1 MSSVAAMDSPVSAHP
16 AHDAPQSGGR
26 KKNSWLAHVKATMR
40 GHRNKSFKQVLK
52 IAKKTYKKKS
62 KFQGKSRSRR
72 NYQNQNQ
79 NQNQDQDQ
87 NQNQNQDQNQNQNQ
101 NQDQNQNQ
109 NQDQNGGKRRK
120 GKKSQNGGGGVGG
133 GKEGMS
139 HFAENAAPV
148 A

>member
-1 MSSVAAMDSPVSAHP
+1 MSSVAAMDSPVSAPP

-79 NQNQDQDQ
+79 NQNGGKGRKGRKG
-87 NQNQNQDQNQNQNQ
+87 
-101 NQDQNQNQ
+101 
-109 NQDQNGGKRRK
+109 QNGG
-120 GKKSQNGGGGVGG
+120 SGVGG
-133 GKEGMS
+133 GKEGMAA
-139 HFAENAAPV
+139 FGENAAPV

>member
-1 MSSVAAMDSPVSAHP
+1 MSSVAAIDSPVSAPP
-16 AHDAPQSGGR
+16 APAAPQAGGR

-79 NQNQDQDQ
+79 NQDQDQ
-87 NQNQNQDQNQNQNQ
+87 NQDQNQNQNQNQ

>member
-1 MSSVAAMDSPVSAHP
+1 MSSVAAIDSPVSAPP
-16 AHDAPQSGGR
+16 APAAPQAGGR

-79 NQNQDQDQ
+79 NQDQD
-87 NQNQNQDQNQNQNQ
+87 
-101 NQDQNQNQ
+101 QNQ

-133 GKEGMS
+133 GKEGMAA
-139 HFAENAAPV
+139 FGENAAPV